1 MRRGCC
7 TKITTFFPL
16 KFYLYRGFIIGN
28 LRFMIKHLFIA
39 VLFFFSGVRELAG
52 QNSLGLP
59 HIINYNNTTYK
70 GGRQNWSIAQDK
82 DGILYFGNNE
92 GLLTFDGRYW
102 QLYPLPNATV
112 VRSVCIAD
120 DGTIYVGGQD
130 EIGYFTPNE
139 LGVFTYHSLLPLLP
153 ESERSLSDVWD
164 IEMLGDNV
172 FFRTTTRILHYF
184 NGRILVDKT
193 PTTWHFLGKAG
204 EKVYAQNG
212 SEGLFVYENQV
223 WKPLAN
229 HPLLEEHTVSSI
241 LPHGKDTLL
250 ITTLKA
256 GLFYLVNDRIFPAKT
271 DIDPLLY
278 THRVYCSKDLGKGRL
293 ALGTTSSGLFITDY
307 RGQVSQK
314 FTYEQGLQ
322 NNYIRDIFLDRDNNL
337 WLALDYGIDYISLN
351 SAIHYIYPDKEN
363 PVSSYGVSIFKQNL
377 YIATSNGLYSTPVIT
392 DGNGQIR
399 QPDTRFYKVAGS
411 DGQVWGLG
419 EINGRLLMSHEDGGF
434 EVTGHSVAPIY
445 KGIGSWQ
452 FRGTSRILPVKHLI
466 SGTYNGLNLTSFSE
480 DRFGNEGHIENS
492 SESLRFIHYDD
503 PTRSVWA
510 SHPNR
515 GVFRLVLSQDLRKV
529 VQVIDYSIGKGLPS
543 VLHNYLFYIR
553 NTLLVTQPEGVF
565 EYDRASDS
573 FRPAALYEPLK
584 GLAIQYMTEGPD
596 GNVWFITHKK
606 PGVMDFNRTGNS
618 PSVIYFPELNT
629 KVLGGF
635 ESVYIYNNENVFFG
649 AEKGVIVLN
658 YRFYQEKNRKPNVL
672 LRSVRAMDHQR
683 QEKVLFGG
691 YTGGSPEKTT
701 VKYTFNSFQFTFTS
715 PLYDQ
720 QDNILFSYMLEGAD
734 KTWSA
739 WNNKSEKEYTNLP
752 AGNYLFK
759 VKSRN
764 GIGNESEIVTYSFSV
779 HPPWFATTFSYF
791 VYFILFLLLM
801 YYLLLLQNRKLKQK
815 HDHELHLQQLELQK
829 KEKEVMRL
837 RTDRLEADINFK
849 DKELANMTMHLVQ
862 RGEILSKIKEN
873 IVDIL
878 KKQEQNSTRF
888 NFRQLLRLIKDAE
901 RTNEDWEQFNRNFN
915 NAHEGFFLLLKEEH
929 PDLTAHELRLC
940 ALLRMNLLSKEIAQ
954 IMHVSVKAV
963 EISRYRL
970 RKKLKLDPEVN
981 LHEYLSHYAQIQ
993 LHKTAFTDP
1002 DPSETSF

>member
-1 MRRGCC
+1 MTVRLMIRR
-7 TKITTFFPL
+7 
-16 KFYLYRGFIIGN
+16 
-28 LRFMIKHLFIA
+28 LFTA
-39 VLFFFSGVRELAG
+39 VFFFFSGAGELVA

-59 HIINYNNTTYK
+59 HIINYNNSTYK

-112 VRSVCIAD
+112 VRSVAIAGN
-120 DGTIYVGGQD
+120 GTIYVGGQD
-130 EIGYFTPNE
+130 EIGYFTPDE
-139 LGVFTYHSLLPLLP
+139 PGVLSYHSLIHLLP

-164 IEMLGDNV
+164 IEILGENV

-184 NGRILVDKT
+184 NGRMRVDKT
-193 PTTWHFLGKAG
+193 PATWHFLGKAG
-204 EKVYAQNG
+204 DKIYAQNG
-212 SEGLFVYENQV
+212 SEGLFVYENQL

-229 HPLLEEHTVSSI
+229 HPSLEENTVSSI
-241 LPHGKDTLL
+241 LPYGRDTLL
-250 ITTLKA
+250 VTTLKA
-256 GLFYLVNDRIFPAKT
+256 GLFHLVKDQLIPFKT
-271 DIDPLLY
+271 EIDALLH

-293 ALGTTSSGLFITDY
+293 ALGTTSSGLFITDH
-307 RGQVSQK
+307 RGQLSQK
-314 FTYEQGLQ
+314 FSYEQGLQ

-363 PVSSYGVSIFKQNL
+363 PVSSFGVRIFRQNL
-377 YIATSNGLYSTPVIT
+377 YIGTSNGLYFSPVIT

-399 QPDTRFYKVAGS
+399 QSDSGFRKVAGS

-419 EINGRLLMSHEDGGF
+419 EANNRLLMSHEDGGF
-434 EVTGHSVAPIY
+434 EVNEHSVIPIY
-445 KGIGSWQ
+445 KGTGTWQ
-452 FRGTSRILPVKHLI
+452 FRGTSRVLPVKNLI
-466 SGTYNGLNLTSFSE
+466 AGTYNGLSLLSFS
-480 DRFGNEGHIENS
+480 DNRFLHEGHIGNS
-492 SESLRFIHYDD
+492 SESLRFIHYDEL
-503 PTRSVWA
+503 TRSVWA

-515 GVFRLVLSQDLRKV
+515 GIFRFLLSEDLKKV
-529 VQVIDYSIGKGLPS
+529 SRVVDYSTGKGLPS

-553 NTLLVTQPEGVF
+553 NTLLVTHPEGVF
-565 EYDRASDS
+565 EYDRTSDT
-573 FRPAALYEPLK
+573 FRPAPLYDALK
-584 GLAIQYMTEGPD
+584 GQPVQYMTEGPD

-606 PGVMDFNRTGNS
+606 PGVLDFKRSAGR
-618 PSVIYFPELNT
+618 PSVIYFPELNA

-635 ESVYIYNNENVFFG
+635 ESVYIYNDENVFFG
-649 AEKGVIVLN
+649 AEKGVIVVN
-658 YRFYQEKNRKPNVL
+658 YRFYQEKNRKPDVL
-672 LRSVRAMDHQR
+672 LRGVKAIDHQR
-683 QEKVLFGG
+683 QEKILFGG
-691 YTGGSPEKTT
+691 YPDTRPQEKTS
-701 VKYTFNSFQFTFTS
+701 VKYTFNSFQFMFTA

-720 QDNILFSYMLEGAD
+720 HDNILFSYMLEGSD

-739 WNNKSEKEYTNLP
+739 WNNRSEKEYTNLP
-752 AGNYLFK
+752 AGNYVFK

-764 GIGNESEIVTYSFSV
+764 GIGNESNVVSYAFTV
-779 HPPWFATTFSYF
+779 RPPWFATTFSYS
-791 VYFILFLLLM
+791 VYLILFLLLL

-829 KEKEVMRL
+829 KEKEVMQL
-837 RTDRLEADINFK
+837 RNDKLQADISFK

-873 IVDIL
+873 VVDIL
-878 KKQEQNSTRF
+878 KKQEQSSTKF

-915 NAHEGFFLLLKEEH
+915 NAHEDFFLLLKEEH
-929 PDLTAHELRLC
+929 PDLTSHELRLC

-970 RKKLKLDPEVN
+970 RKKLKLEPDVN
-981 LHEYLSHYAQIQ
+981 LHDYLSQYTRNGLKKAG
-993 LHKTAFTDP
+993 AAGSDDP
-1002 DPSETSF
+1002 ETGN